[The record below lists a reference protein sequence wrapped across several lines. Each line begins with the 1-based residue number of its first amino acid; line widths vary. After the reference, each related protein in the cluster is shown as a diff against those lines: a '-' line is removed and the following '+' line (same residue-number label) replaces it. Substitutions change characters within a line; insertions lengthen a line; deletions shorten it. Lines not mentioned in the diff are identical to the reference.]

1 MPQFDVST
9 FYSQIFWLAIVFS
22 FLYLVVAL
30 FVSPATEQI
39 FSTRKIVIDNM
50 VHEAEQLAA
59 DSEKLK
65 KEYDISY
72 KNILSAAEEIK
83 KESVDNLNNF
93 FVSKNKDLLVELD
106 QKKEKSLSEIK
117 LKHKDFLSEQPQA
130 CIDLADFIIQKIT
143 DKKLDMA
150 ILKQCYEKVK

>member
-22 FLYLVVAL
+22 FLYLIVAL

-39 FSTRKIVIDNM
+39 SSARKIAIDNM
-50 VHEAEQLAA
+50 VHEAEQLAV

-65 KEYDISY
+65 KEYDASY
-72 KNILSAAEEIK
+72 KNILGAAEQIK
-83 KESVDNLNNF
+83 KESIDNLNNF
-93 FVSKNKDLLVELD
+93 FSSKNKELLVELK
-106 QKKEKSLSEIK
+106 QKKEKSLSEIR
-117 LKHKDFLSEQPQA
+117 LKHEDFLSEQPQA

-143 DKKLDMA
+143 DKKPDLV
-150 ILKQCYEKVK
+150 ILKDCYEKVK